1 LCNIAFLEMENM
13 IKKIRK
19 NKNKLEPYLLRWQ
32 LSILKRDQMKTIRED
47 KELSEDERYIDEQM
61 KTRTLKLLNEVVAK
75 AATLLA
81 HKDQT

>member
-1 LCNIAFLEMENM
+1 MENM

-47 KELSEDERYIDEQM
+47 KELSEDERYID
-61 KTRTLKLLNEVVAK
+61 TLPSSPIEAEENK
-75 AATLLA
+75 
-81 HKDQT
+81 